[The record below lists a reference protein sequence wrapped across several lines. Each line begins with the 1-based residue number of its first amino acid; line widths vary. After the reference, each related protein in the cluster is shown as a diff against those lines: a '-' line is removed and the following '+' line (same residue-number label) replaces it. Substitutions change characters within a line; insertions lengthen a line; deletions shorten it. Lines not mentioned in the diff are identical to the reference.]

1 MVDQA
6 STERTEHASD
16 NVAASF
22 PARRAS
28 SNLQLAFEAMFPR
41 RDYTAP
47 KRFLGRHKAVLD
59 LLGNRTSMGTIEQW
73 LNGRRPTPR
82 WVRKIV
88 HAELL
93 HQAHVLLDAAA
104 EIEAQE
110 DKPRQYNITL
120 YWQKKRAAEHAARS
134 QAVRG
139 D

>member
-1 MVDQA
+1 M
-6 STERTEHASD
+6 T
-16 NVAASF
+16 F
-22 PARRAS
+22 PEKSARPPVNRAIE
-28 SNLQLAFEAMFPR
+28 LLYPR
-41 RDYTAP
+41 LDFNAP
-47 KRFLGRHKAVLD
+47 RRFLGRHKAVLD

-73 LNGRRPTPR
+73 LNGRRPTPH

-93 HQAHVLLDAAA
+93 HQAHALLDAAA